1 MLTVAG
7 VPSEISIENIRAKCQ
22 SIPILNKIQNLSTF
36 ALSIERHQ
44 LIMSAHNLFSNHE
57 FRRRQVISEQE
68 VSTIHE
74 FISKMTLLH
83 HYTAWELLQQSQP
96 KGAMIK
102 GSSTLRLF
110 SARKVPSVGARI
122 FETTSLR
129 HGFEVRASEQLKKGL
144 EFVL

>member
-1 MLTVAG
+1 VVLICLDFSPQLVQITINLQEPSVEIRLAGACSSHLLYALTVAG
-7 VPSEISIENIRAKCQ
+7 VPSELSIENIRAKCQ

-83 HYTAWELLQQSQP
+83 HYTA
-96 KGAMIK
+96 
-102 GSSTLRLF
+102 STIT
-110 SARKVPSVGARI
+110 AQGCNDQRK
-122 FETTSLR
+122 
-129 HGFEVRASEQLKKGL
+129 LKA
-144 EFVL
+144 